1 LVLARF
7 SLQGAADQCRPRRV
21 ETAMTTFRSLRL
33 AVLATALVAPFAA
46 AQNTPPPAPVPAK
59 PAPAAGDTSAL
70 SVDRVVAVVGD
81 RPILFTEL
89 QEEINERRSR
99 GLKMPADSLEQM
111 ALARTVI
118 QEMID
123 EEVIVQHALR
133 DTSVH
138 VADNDVQTAAET
150 QMKRVRSQFKTDAEF
165 ATALKSGGFGTP
177 EEYKRWMTEK
187 SRRNALQEKL
197 FAKLRQTG
205 KIVPVPVNEQ
215 DVNEAFEK
223 SKDNLPK
230 RPATVTFRQLVV
242 SARPSEAAK
251 TAARVKAESLLVE
264 VRKGGDFEQI
274 AKRESMDPSSKELG
288 GDLGWNRRGTM
299 VPAFERWMFAL
310 APGQT
315 SPVVETTFGFH
326 IIRVDRLQP
335 GEVKARHILIRPRI
349 DSADI
354 AAAKVRADSASALWQ
369 SGVPFDTLVARYHDR
384 DAQEETGSLQPFD
397 RTQLPESYKAAFEG
411 KGTGTFVTPF
421 QIDDPARAAK
431 KYVVAQIVKSDDGG
445 EYTLSDFRNQIR
457 DQLAQERG
465 MRRVIDQMRKDL
477 YVSVRL

>member
-1 LVLARF
+1 
-7 SLQGAADQCRPRRV
+7 
-21 ETAMTTFRSLRL
+21 MTTPRTLCL
-33 AVLATALVAPFAA
+33 AALAIALAAPAA
-46 AQNTPPPAPVPAK
+46 FAQNTPPPTSVAAK
-59 PAPAAGDTSAL
+59 PPATRSDSGSL
-70 SVDRVVAVVGD
+70 SVDRIAAIIGD
-81 RPILFTEL
+81 RPILFTEVM
-89 QEEINERRSR
+89 EEINERRASR
-99 GLKMPADSLEQM
+99 GLKLPSDSTEQM

-133 DTSVH
+133 DTSIH
-138 VADNDVQTAAET
+138 VADLDVQNAAET
-150 QMKRVRSQFKTDAEF
+150 QIKRVRSQFKSDVEF
-165 ATALKSGGFGTP
+165 AQALKGGGFGTP
-177 EEYKRWMTEK
+177 EEYKRWMNEK

-197 FAKLRQTG
+197 FAKLRQNG
-205 KIVPVPVNEQ
+205 KIVPVPVGEQ

-242 SARPSEAAK
+242 SARASEAAK
-251 TAARVKAESLLVE
+251 ATARAKAESLLVE

-288 GDLGWNRRGTM
+288 GDLGWTRRGAM

-315 SPVVETTFGFH
+315 SPVVETTFGYH
-326 IIRVDRLQP
+326 IIRVDRVQP

-349 DSADI
+349 DSTDI
-354 AAAKVRADSASALWQ
+354 AAAKLRADSASKLWQ

-397 RTQLPESYKAAFEG
+397 RTQLPESYKTAFEG
-411 KGTGTFVTPF
+411 KATGVFVPPF
-421 QIDDPARAAK
+421 PIDDPARSAK
-431 KYVVAQIVKSDDGG
+431 KFVVAQIVKSDDGG

-477 YVSVRL
+477 YVSVRI